1 MPIQK
6 KYTPLIAFYSK
17 DTKLD
22 LMKQSGPKK
31 YSGFN
36 SNSMSDQQLLTMNKK
51 NSQTD
56 FLLTSLANK
65 WNDQLNGFP
74 PILIV
79 DDDEFNIISL

>member
-1 MPIQK
+1 MPRQK
-6 KYTPLIAFYSK
+6 KFAPMINFCSK
-17 DTKLD
+17 DSKLD
-22 LMKQSGPKK
+22 LMKQSAKK
-31 YSGFN
+31 YSGFS
-36 SNSMSDQQLLTMNKK
+36 SNSMSDHQLLTMNKK

-56 FLLTSLANK
+56 FLLTSLATK